1 MSENEFWYN
10 TRTGQVEQG
19 AQSDWSQ
26 LLGPYGSRQEA
37 EGAMA
42 KVAANNEAADAADD
56 EDSMWDNNP
65 GNDAD

>member
-10 TRTGQVEQG
+10 THTGQVEQG

-26 LLGPYGSRQEA
+26 LLGPYGSREEA

>member
-26 LLGPYGSRQEA
+26 LLGPYGSREEA

-56 EDSMWDNNP
+56 EDGKWDNNP
-65 GNDAD
+65 AIDAD

>member
-26 LLGPYGSRQEA
+26 LLGPYGSREEA

-42 KVAANNEAADAADD
+42 TVAANNEAADAADE
-56 EDSMWDNNP
+56 EDSRWDNNP

>member
-26 LLGPYGSRQEA
+26 LLGPYATREEA
-37 EGAMA
+37 EGALA
-42 KVAANNEAADAADD
+42 KVAANNEAADAADA
-56 EDSMWDNNP
+56 EDRKWDNNP
-65 GNDAD
+65 ANDAD

>member
-1 MSENEFWYN
+1 MSEKEFWYN

-26 LLGPYGSRQEA
+26 LLGPYGSREEA

-56 EDSMWDNNP
+56 EDSKWDNRL
-65 GNDAD
+65 GNAAD

>member
-10 TRTGQVEQG
+10 TRTGQVEEG

-56 EDSMWDNNP
+56 EDSNWDNNLV
-65 GNDAD
+65 NDTD

>member
-26 LLGPYGSRQEA
+26 LLGPYGSREEA

-56 EDSMWDNNP
+56 EDSKWGNRP
-65 GNDAD
+65 GNDVD

>member
-26 LLGPYGSRQEA
+26 LLGPYGSREEA

>member
-1 MSENEFWYN
+1 MSDKEFWYN

-26 LLGPYGSRQEA
+26 LLGPYGSREEA

-56 EDSMWDNNP
+56 EDSKWDIRP